1 MDRISQKTDIGTV
14 MKKTQSHTIRIIG
27 GDYRSRLLTVM
38 DKEGLRP
45 TGNRMRETLFNWLQ
59 PIIIGQ
65 TCLDLFAGS
74 GALGMEALSRG
85 AKSVTFVEK
94 DLEAFATLKQNVMSI
109 CKESERYQLLNKDA
123 VQVADLTQA
132 YGVIFLDPPFG
143 LPELLTNA
151 LTALQA
157 SPHFASVRYLV
168 IERSLA
174 MKIEAIEGF
183 SVHREMNTKESN
195 VSLWVRA

>member
-1 MDRISQKTDIGTV
+1 

-59 PIIIGQ
+59 SIIIGQ

-94 DLEAFATLKQNVMSI
+94 DREAFATLKQNVMGI

-123 VQVADLTQA
+123 VQVAALTQA
-132 YGVIFLDPPFG
+132 YGVIFLDPPFA
-143 LPELLTNA
+143 LPELLTHA
-151 LTALQA
+151 FTALQA
-157 SPHFASVRYLV
+157 SPHFVSVRYLV